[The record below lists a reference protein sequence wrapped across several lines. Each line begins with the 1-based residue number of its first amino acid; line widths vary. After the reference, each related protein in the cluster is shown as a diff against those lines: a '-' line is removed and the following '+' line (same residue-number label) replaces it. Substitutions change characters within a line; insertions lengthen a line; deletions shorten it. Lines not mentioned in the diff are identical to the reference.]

1 MKREKSFGLHPLSLN
16 NPERQ
21 FAESKKYFIQID
33 NISPIPLSQK
43 IYYLDIYDENN
54 NKVGT
59 ITNNNTQNIINTELL
74 IYDRFCDFANV
85 LLEYQGKYAANRVKL
100 EVGYG
105 EEGDLSDIEVVGQNG
120 IDISLVSEYSKNIL
134 RQIAKNSNYTR
145 VVISST
151 ARMPR
156 RQAEIMYN
164 NVIANGLQKQRD
176 TYKQPGQRVLD
187 VYETQK
193 KAGKS
198 KEEIIQ
204 TMTNKINEL
213 GASKVSRHC
222 ADFNIVN
229 VVDIPH
235 SSLGVNKTDFK
246 SQAQKLQREGKIT
259 QILDENGCYHIII
272 PQLQN

>member
-1 MKREKSFGLHPLSLN
+1 MKREKSFGLHFLSLN

-21 FAESKKYFIQID
+21 FAESKKYFIHIE

-74 IYDRFCDFANV
+74 IDDRFCDFANV
-85 LLEYQGKYAANRVKL
+85 LLKYQRKYSANRIKL

-105 EEGDLSDIEVVGQNG
+105 EEGDLSGIEVVGQNG

-151 ARMPR
+151 ARTPR
-156 RQAEIMYN
+156 R
-164 NVIANGLQKQRD
+164 
-176 TYKQPGQRVLD
+176 
-187 VYETQK
+187 
-193 KAGKS
+193 
-198 KEEIIQ
+198 
-204 TMTNKINEL
+204 
-213 GASKVSRHC
+213 
-222 ADFNIVN
+222 
-229 VVDIPH
+229 
-235 SSLGVNKTDFK
+235 
-246 SQAQKLQREGKIT
+246 
-259 QILDENGCYHIII
+259 
-272 PQLQN
+272 

>member
-1 MKREKSFGLHPLSLN
+1 M
-16 NPERQ
+16 
-21 FAESKKYFIQID
+21 Y
-33 NISPIPLSQK
+33 
-43 IYYLDIYDENN
+43 
-54 NKVGT
+54 
-59 ITNNNTQNIINTELL
+59 
-74 IYDRFCDFANV
+74 NV
-85 LLEYQGKYAANRVKL
+85 DGVKL
-100 EVGYG
+100 EVGY
-105 EEGDLSDIEVVGQNG
+105 EEEEDLSGIEVVGKNG
-120 IDISLVSEYSKNIL
+120 MDISLVPEYSKNIL

-151 ARMPR
+151 ARTPR
-156 RQAEIMYN
+156 WQAEIMYN
-164 NVIANGLQKQRD
+164 NIIANGLQKQRD

-187 VYETQK
+187 VYEIQK

-204 TMTNKINEL
+204 TMTNKINDL
-213 GASKVSRHC
+213 GASSVSTHC